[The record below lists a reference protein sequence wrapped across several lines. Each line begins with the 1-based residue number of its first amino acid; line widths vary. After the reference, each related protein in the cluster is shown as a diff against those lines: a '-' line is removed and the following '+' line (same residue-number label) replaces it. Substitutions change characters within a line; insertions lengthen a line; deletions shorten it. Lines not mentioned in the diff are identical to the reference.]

1 MINPKDVITMK
12 IPFPSISDKLAVSSH
27 MYICRRHDGAT
38 YEYVKCQTK
47 KPCMLYKSPI
57 SNYLD
62 EQPNIQRNPF
72 INPTRIDC
80 DKLFFTKSAQYDDKL
95 KTNKR
100 NDVCDDLFNQI
111 QRKLS
116 TTSITYIHIN
126 EAELASINPLISV
139 LKN

>member
-1 MINPKDVITMK
+1 
-12 IPFPSISDKLAVSSH
+12 
-27 MYICRRHDGAT
+27 
-38 YEYVKCQTK
+38 
-47 KPCMLYKSPI
+47 MLYKSPI